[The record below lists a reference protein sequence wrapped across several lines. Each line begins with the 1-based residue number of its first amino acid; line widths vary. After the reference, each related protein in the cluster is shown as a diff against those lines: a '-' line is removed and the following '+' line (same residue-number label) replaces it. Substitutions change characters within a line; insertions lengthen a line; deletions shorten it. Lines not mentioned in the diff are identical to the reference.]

1 MRESIGATG
10 RFAVT
15 LPYFLNGDGQTT
27 IAANYRINR
36 STVCRITEACDAIW
50 TVFMGEGFLTSPSTE
65 ERDIPCYKS
74 SG

>member
-10 RFAVT
+10 RYAVT

-36 STVCRITEACDAIW
+36 STVCRIITSVRCYMDS
-50 TVFMGEGFLTSPSTE
+50 FMREGFLTSPSTE